1 MRHLEASPRVPLFV
15 LNVLLQCGRPR
26 VSPLLRHGPTSVS
39 PLLRHGPDLCL
50 PLLRHGPTSV
60 SHLAPKWPTSH
71 FLFLSLSL
79 SPPLS
84 FVSLF
89 FVLFFKFPLVRFGLL
104 SFLVL
109 DPSLPH
115 LPFSVYLRALRA
127 SPHQFHELQATRTRR
142 GARPRLPRRQPPKS
156 RRRRPGGA
164 KRAKSGCRGRPRRP
178 SPCPPPA
185 LPAELLGHRDPTEPR
200 GDDAG
205 AHRVSMG
212 RAVATLAPVLAEG
225 RCWFPGAS

>member
-39 PLLRHGPDLCL
+39 PLLRHGPTCVCLCSGTAR
-50 PLLRHGPTSV
+50 LL
-60 SHLAPKWPTSH
+60 SHILLQNGQPAT
-71 FLFLSLSL
+71 FCFFLSLSL
-79 SPPLS
+79 SPS
-84 FVSLF
+84 FFCF
-89 FVLFFKFPLVRFGLL
+89 FIFVGSFGLL

-115 LPFSVYLRALRA
+115 PPFSVYLRALRA

-142 GARPRLPRRQPPKS
+142 GARPRLRRRQPPKS

-178 SPCPPPA
+178 SPCPSPA
-185 LPAELLGHRDPTEPR
+185 LPAELLGRRDSAEPR
-200 GDDAG
+200 GDDVRARR
-205 AHRVSMG
+205 ASVG
-212 RAVATLAPVLAEG
+212 RAAAALAPALAEG
-225 RCWFPGAS
+225 RCWLRGAS

>member
-1 MRHLEASPRVPLFV
+1 M
-15 LNVLLQCGRPR
+15 
-26 VSPLLRHGPTSVS
+26 
-39 PLLRHGPDLCL
+39 
-50 PLLRHGPTSV
+50 
-60 SHLAPKWPTSH
+60 WPTSCLASAPARPN
-71 FLFLSLSL
+71 FCLASAPARPRLVSASAPARPDFCLTSCSKMANQPLSVSFSLSL
-79 SPPLS
+79 SPS
-84 FVSLF
+84 FFCFPF

-142 GARPRLPRRQPPKS
+142 GARPRLPRRQPPKNQ
-156 RRRRPGGA
+156 RRRPGGA

-185 LPAELLGHRDPTEPR
+185 LPAELLGHRDPAEPR
-200 GDDAG
+200 GDDAR

-212 RAVATLAPVLAEG
+212 RAVATLAPALAEG